1 MPSLGSLLLSGH
13 AADSVARLLPNNP
26 LLRGSAATLAARWA
40 MRSIPAA
47 LAIVAAGAAY
57 RHFSSAKSTEPQAS
71 KRKSGARRG
80 RARRASATP
89 APNAG

>member
-13 AADSVARLLPNNP
+13 VADSVARLLPNNP

-47 LAIVAAGAAY
+47 LAIAAAGLAY
-57 RHFSSAKSTEPQAS
+57 RHFSAAKPAEPRAS
-71 KRKSGARRG
+71 RRKTNARPA
-80 RARRASATP
+80 RARRRSAKAASGA
-89 APNAG
+89 A